1 MPSSVALDEQ
11 RERLL
16 NNFHRADVRT
26 NAYGRANEKRRAG
39 MPESK
44 LKRGW
49 LAKRREQKRVKEK
62 QRGASAEAEQEQRN
76 ADKNFDPTAVARN
89 AGKYFPS

>member
-1 MPSSVALDEQ
+1 
-11 RERLL
+11 
-16 NNFHRADVRT
+16 
-26 NAYGRANEKRRAG
+26 

-76 ADKNFDPTAVARN
+76 ADKSFDPTAVARN